1 MDTTPKSRKNKHSN
15 AFSNCKLINILLLV
29 TFYLKINLST
39 LMNFK
44 DNMIGTK

>member
-15 AFSNCKLINILLLV
+15 AFSKLINILLLV

-44 DNMIGTK
+44 DNMNGTK